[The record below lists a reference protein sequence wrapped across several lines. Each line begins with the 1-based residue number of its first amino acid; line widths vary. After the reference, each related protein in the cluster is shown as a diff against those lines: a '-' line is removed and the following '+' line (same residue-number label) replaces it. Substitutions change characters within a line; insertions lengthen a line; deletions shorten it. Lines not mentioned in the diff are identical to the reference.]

1 MLLVLVTDVVNT
13 FRQFTPKLIICQP
26 PMNLFILIILLT
38 IGGDQVTQTN
48 SNYPLRIEK
57 IMISPK
63 RLIYIKLW
71 GPSHHSKWGMTRST
85 IELQE
90 ARISEDKQISYG
102 KPIRLP
108 CDGSSALIADLIS
121 NFILDGRR
129 LNIEFTNQQKEL
141 PGVFAETPRSEENY
155 NSSSINLESLL
166 LTEFKNQKL
175 SKTRILS
182 KLADKGYE
190 IDKEALVQSLE
201 LLADQEKITKDS
213 AVHASSGTN
222 YFLWGFP

>member
-1 MLLVLVTDVVNT
+1 M
-13 FRQFTPKLIICQP
+13 
-26 PMNLFILIILLT
+26 
-38 IGGDQVTQTN
+38 TQTN
-48 SNYPLRIEK
+48 SSRPVRIEK
-57 IMISPK
+57 ITISPK

-71 GPSHHSKWGMTRST
+71 GPSDHSKWGMTRST

-90 ARISEDKQISYG
+90 TRISDDNQISYG

-121 NFILDGRR
+121 NFIINGRR
-129 LNIEFTNQQKEL
+129 LNFEFKNQLKEL
-141 PGVFAETPRSEENY
+141 PRVFTETPRSEENFP
-155 NSSSINLESLL
+155 SVSMNLESIL

-182 KLADKGYE
+182 KLVDKGYE
-190 IDKEALVQSLE
+190 IDKETLVQSLE
-201 LLADQEKITKDS
+201 ILADQEKITKES
-213 AVHASSGTN
+213 TVHTSSGTN